1 MDLSAIRL
9 PDVEIARASL
19 SVYQAKL
26 SVEQDFVLQAKPS
39 YETRSLVGLPSVS
52 LELVRLVDLP
62 VVAAELQDSEELICS
77 VDIEVPG
84 DAESVVGMRLFKL
97 QIVSVPVRDVSIGL
111 NDRDVGVYC
120 LQPVEKKPAHRVHGR
135 RTLES
140 PVSREGDGKRFLPV
154 VMVRVASLA

>member
-9 PDVEIARASL
+9 PDVEIARASP

-26 SVEQDFVLQAKPS
+26 SVVHDLVIQTEPS

-84 DAESVVGMRLFKL
+84 DAEGIVDMVLFKSEL
-97 QIVSVPVRDVSIGL
+97 VPVPVRDVSI
-111 NDRDVGVYC
+111 C
-120 LQPVEKKPAHRVHGR
+120 LDDWDIKVCFFQPVEEEPAHRAHLCCCPETFV
-135 RTLES
+135 L
-140 PVSREGDGKRFLPV
+140 REGDGKRSLSV
-154 VMVRVASLA
+154 VMVRVAFLA